1 MSRHGIGIGKNL
13 QYDLFLAPRERRGDS
28 LSRIVSQSRLTL
40 VCHSKTT
47 CNDRT
52 LKTFLSSPPFHH
64 HSPDKDAA
72 TTYFLNIVESPMIQ
86 LAVLFP
92 EQLKVAC
99 CPPPPSVHKGPI
111 VHHRDCPAAPPPVQ
125 EGPDGGRQGDNSPE
139 LHSLRPQPVS
149 ELHLFTM

>member
-1 MSRHGIGIGKNL
+1 MENRDWGEFAVQFVFSCQRKT
-13 QYDLFLAPRERRGDS
+13 RRLS
-28 LSRIVSQSRLTL
+28 LSDCVAITAHTRLSSATPKQL
-40 VCHSKTT
+40 V
-47 CNDRT
+47 T

-72 TTYFLNIVESPMIQ
+72 TTYFLNIVENPMIQ

-125 EGPDGGRQGDNSPE
+125 EGADGGRQGDNSPE